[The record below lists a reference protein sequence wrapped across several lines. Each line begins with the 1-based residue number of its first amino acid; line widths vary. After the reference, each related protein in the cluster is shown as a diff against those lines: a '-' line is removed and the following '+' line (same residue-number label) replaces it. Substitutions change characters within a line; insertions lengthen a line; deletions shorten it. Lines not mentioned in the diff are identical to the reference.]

1 MTNRQLIFGLISG
14 LVIALSGAFLAK
26 EDVIPWLL
34 SMAGSAMIVLNL
46 AVWLMTRKSRQQKP
60 AMAMA
65 TVAAQSVAHPSG
77 S

>member
-14 LVIALSGAFLAK
+14 LVIAISGAFLAK
-26 EDVIPWLL
+26 ENVITWLL

-46 AVWLMTRKSRQQKP
+46 IVWLMTRKSQQQKS

-65 TVAAQSVAHPSG
+65 TVTHQPEAHPSG